1 MKQAEA
7 STACDEPAKEER
19 AKKANEAAAANFAIR
34 MQYRGEERTSQ
45 LPLTQEM
52 VRQLAFEAEFRN
64 MRIGEL
70 VGELIV
76 AMLKKDLFQSV
87 LEHNR
92 SREP

>member
-1 MKQAEA
+1 MEQAHA
-7 STACDEPAKEER
+7 SRACEEPTKEER
-19 AKKANEAAAANFAIR
+19 AKRANEAAAVDFAIR
-34 MQYRGEERTSQ
+34 IQYRGEERTTQ
-45 LPLTQEM
+45 LPLTQDL
-52 VRQLAFEAEFRN
+52 VRQLAVEAEFRN

-76 AMLKKDLFQSV
+76 AVLKKDLFQSV